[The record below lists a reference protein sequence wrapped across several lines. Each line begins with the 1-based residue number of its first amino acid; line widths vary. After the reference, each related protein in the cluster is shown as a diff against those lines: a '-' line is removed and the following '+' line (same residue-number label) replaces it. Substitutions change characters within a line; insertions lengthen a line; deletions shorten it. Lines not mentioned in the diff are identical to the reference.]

1 MHETVRLLWEAYR
14 KAHPEAAAEPPAVF
28 HFCDNEED
36 ADICA
41 ALVLKGQKKATAC
54 SLAELEIAGD
64 PVPKPGDLAVVT
76 DWAGIAQCI
85 IRTQSVE
92 IRRYA
97 DIDEAFAREEGEGD
111 LTLSWW
117 REAHEAYYRR
127 VLEGSKHGFSDDL
140 EIACER
146 FEIVFRA

>member
-1 MHETVRLLWEAYR
+1 MNDSVRALWAVYR
-14 KAHPEAAAEPPAVF
+14 SKDPAAPGEPPAVL
-28 HFCDNEED
+28 HFCDNEKD

-41 ALVLKGQKKATAC
+41 RLVVEGRKRATAC
-54 SLAELEIAGD
+54 SLAELAITGD

-76 DWAGIAQCI
+76 DWAGEAQCV
-85 IRTQSVE
+85 IRTRSVQ
-92 IRRYA
+92 IRRF
-97 DIDEAFAREEGEGD
+97 DDVDETFAREEGEGD

-127 VLEGSKHGFSDDL
+127 VLEGSEHSFSGDL

-146 FEIVFRA
+146 FEVVLKA